1 MTLSDTIR
9 AIETVAAG
17 IPSVSS
23 IVRNDIFRLNT
34 LPDAEYA
41 VFGWTQGQHTATLR
55 SSLVT
60 FNFTFFYI
68 DRLTADKRNQVE
80 IQSVGV
86 QVLDNII
93 RTLEEQGIIAETPY
107 TFTTF
112 NQRFL
117 DECAGVF
124 SNVALSVPVE
134 DICADTYA
142 DFNNDFNEDFNIGNA
157 KVY

>member
-9 AIETVAAG
+9 TIETLAAAT
-17 IPSVSS
+17 PSVSS

-41 VFGWTQGQHTATLR
+41 VFGWTQGQHSTSVA

-80 IQSVGV
+80 IQSVGI
-86 QVLDNII
+86 QVLDNLI
-93 RTLEEQGIIAETPY
+93 RTLVEQGIIAENPY

-124 SNVALSVPVE
+124 TQVALQVPLSE
-134 DICADTYA
+134 ICAETYA
-142 DFNNDFNEDFNIGNA
+142 DFNDDFNEDFNIGNA